1 MIWELVQ
8 PKPDIS
14 IPIFI
19 LLLEI
24 SISWHVYYFDTEL
37 AFSKHFHSKEIL
49 WTTQIN
55 IMLFKIF
62 LVLLRKLAYWQDLH
76 TKSLKRNLPTSLIN
90 LKLYYQTCNRKKN
103 LNLWKS
109 NWFLLPFPWT
119 LCRLPFRC
127 QFWRI
132 DIRFY

>member
-1 MIWELVQ
+1 MRTCTAQTW
-8 PKPDIS
+8 
-14 IPIFI
+14 
-19 LLLEI
+19 
-24 SISWHVYYFDTEL
+24 
-37 AFSKHFHSKEIL
+37 HFHSYLHFAFRDFHFLTCLLFWHWAGFLKAFSL
-49 WTTQIN
+49 KGSWTTQIN